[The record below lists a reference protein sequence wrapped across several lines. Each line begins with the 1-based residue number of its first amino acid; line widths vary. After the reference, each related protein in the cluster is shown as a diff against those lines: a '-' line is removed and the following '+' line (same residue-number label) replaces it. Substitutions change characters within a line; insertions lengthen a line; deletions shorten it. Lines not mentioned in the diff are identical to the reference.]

1 MNTSKDSPAFSL
13 ASASMPLRLVVAVFL
28 ASVGIGYFSAL
39 VNLHFQE
46 ASPGNPLPDAAD
58 VIRAYHGDSASN
70 QIARL
75 LVAPD
80 SMPFNGAGSMRGAFT
95 EKRNPGAIKTG
106 AEELLAQLKDG
117 GYKDDPALSG
127 IIREATRTFFDFE
140 RLALLAWATTGHD
153 QKSYQE
159 DHYDLP
165 ESLAKDYRD
174 FRKKLVER
182 LTPLRPVPPGD
193 SVDPAQLSLNDLLE
207 LEEDGVGVSSRVRG
221 ILDERCVRCHDTGK
235 SVKSYP
241 LSRYEHVRVY
251 LEEDLGAEKGKSLA
265 KLALS
270 THVHLLGFSVLY
282 GLTGLSF
289 ALSAYPLW
297 MRIILAPAP
306 LLLQVVDISF
316 WWLARLDAPLGPLF
330 AQGIMGTGGLVALS
344 LGAQIVLGM
353 LGLFQGRARLAM
365 LGVFA
370 IGGLFGLALLGFVVL
385 PHLKHEK
392 ESSSPD
398 PLAITGKP

>member
-1 MNTSKDSPAFSL
+1 MNTPKDSAVFSL
-13 ASASMPLRLVVAVFL
+13 ANSPLPLRLVVAIFL

-58 VIRAYHGDSASN
+58 VIRAYHGDSSSN
-70 QIARL
+70 QLARL
-75 LVAPD
+75 LVSPD
-80 SMPFNGAGSMRGAFT
+80 SLPFNGAGSMRGAFT
-95 EKRNPGAIKTG
+95 EKRNPGALRTG
-106 AEELLAQLKDG
+106 AEELLAQLKDS
-117 GYKDDPALSG
+117 GYQADPALPD
-127 IIREATRTFFDFE
+127 IIRDATRAFFDFE
-140 RLALLAWATTGHD
+140 RQALLAWATTGHD
-153 QKSYQE
+153 QKSYRE
-159 DHYDLP
+159 DDYELP
-165 ESLAKDYRD
+165 APLAKEYRA

-193 SVDPAQLSLNDLLE
+193 SVDPAQLSINDLITLN
-207 LEEDGVGVSSRVRG
+207 EDGIGVTSRVRG

-241 LSRYEHVRVY
+241 LSRYEHVKVY

-270 THVHLLGFSVLY
+270 THVHLLGFSMLY
-282 GLTGLSF
+282 GLTGLTF
-289 ALSAYPLW
+289 ALSGYPVW
-297 MRIILAPAP
+297 MRILLAPAP

-344 LGAQIVLGM
+344 LGAQIVLGI
-353 LGLFQGRARLAM
+353 LGLFQGRARLAV

-370 IGGLFGLALLGFVVL
+370 LGGLFAMGVMGFVVL
-385 PHLKHEK
+385 PHLKQEK
-392 ESSSPD
+392 SLTSPEPES
-398 PLAITGKP
+398 ITAKP

>member
-1 MNTSKDSPAFSL
+1 MNISKDSPAFSL

-140 RLALLAWATTGHD
+140 RLALLALVPKHTLKRTCTT
-153 QKSYQE
+153 
-159 DHYDLP
+159 
-165 ESLAKDYRD
+165 
-174 FRKKLVER
+174 
-182 LTPLRPVPPGD
+182 
-193 SVDPAQLSLNDLLE
+193 
-207 LEEDGVGVSSRVRG
+207 
-221 ILDERCVRCHDTGK
+221 
-235 SVKSYP
+235 
-241 LSRYEHVRVY
+241 
-251 LEEDLGAEKGKSLA
+251 
-265 KLALS
+265 
-270 THVHLLGFSVLY
+270 
-282 GLTGLSF
+282 
-289 ALSAYPLW
+289 
-297 MRIILAPAP
+297 
-306 LLLQVVDISF
+306 ISF
-316 WWLARLDAPLGPLF
+316 QKRDRQF
-330 AQGIMGTGGLVALS
+330 
-344 LGAQIVLGM
+344 
-353 LGLFQGRARLAM
+353 
-365 LGVFA
+365 
-370 IGGLFGLALLGFVVL
+370 
-385 PHLKHEK
+385 
-392 ESSSPD
+392 
-398 PLAITGKP
+398 